1 VLVNNAGF
9 GLFGSLEDTSI
20 EEIKSQFETNFFGTV
35 RAIQQVIPIMR
46 KQHSGIIVNV
56 SSVGGR
62 MGLPILSSYQAS
74 KFALEGLSESILYE
88 LEPFGIKVVL
98 IEPGIIKTNIMNSS
112 IPARKA
118 LDPKSPYLTLMQ
130 KMESYFKNG
139 LENESLPPKEVA
151 KVVLEAVTSK
161 NPNLRY
167 TVGSDA
173 ANIIEARMKM
183 SDNEF
188 RSMIMKNFSIS
199 T

>member
-1 VLVNNAGF
+1 
-9 GLFGSLEDTSI
+9 
-20 EEIKSQFETNFFGTV
+20 
-35 RAIQQVIPIMR
+35 
-46 KQHSGIIVNV
+46 
-56 SSVGGR
+56 